1 MKTQTQTPNQ
11 NPNEWI
17 TKTLPNKGKGK
28 PNALLVN
35 PNLEKVQTF
44 VPSLSEKEAQKVAKA
59 LNELEKASNSFSL
72 KTLNYG
78 KDAILN
84 YSSRAKILDFVK
96 EQTKLKYDELSK
108 LTNISVSYLKSF
120 AQLSKAINSADEGKS
135 IDTFLIE
142 NVQRVES
149 QKPTNYTIYGL
160 ISYLKGED
168 IFADKGLQKIS
179 DKDEAKE
186 QTKANKT
193 QTKAQTKAQ
202 TTEPKADAN
211 KQTFIFNPLLFGFD
225 SKEDIM
231 LSITHSPK
239 NTAKPYLIVS
249 SVNSAVLRSMF
260 DKICFELGKCERDLE
275 EIEKKQNK
283 SKQAAIQDILETET
297 ELADD
302 VTLDTFESEY
312 MQVRK

>member
-1 MKTQTQTPNQ
+1 MKTPNQTPNQ
-11 NPNEWI
+11 KPNEWI

-28 PNALLVN
+28 PNAFLVN

-84 YSSRAKILDFVK
+84 YASRAKILDFVK

-108 LTNISVSYLKSF
+108 LTNISISYLKSF
-120 AQLSKAINSADEGKS
+120 AQLSKAINNADEGKS
-135 IDTFLIE
+135 IDTFLLE
-142 NVQRVES
+142 NVQRVEN

-168 IFADKGLQKIS
+168 IFADKGLEKIS

-202 TTEPKADAN
+202 TNEPKADAN
-211 KQTFIFNPLLFGFD
+211 KQTFVFNPLLFGFE
-225 SKEDIM
+225 SKDDIT
-231 LSITHSPK
+231 LNITHSPK
-239 NTAKPYLIVS
+239 NKAKPYLVVS
-249 SVNSAVLRSMF
+249 NVNSAVLRSMF
-260 DKICFELGKCERDLE
+260 EKILRELSKCEKDAE
-275 EIEKKQNK
+275 QIAKFEIE
-283 SKQAAIQDILETET
+283 SET